1 MNTMDIVKNFS
12 LKSLVE
18 RFGQSFKRFPI
29 AMLLTLLLGCY
40 LIYLNHHGSLGDKKD
55 FFFVFYPATGA
66 VLAVALSLITED
78 FKNCTLAVVVQV
90 LVHALWLTVSV
101 YLSGFD
107 RFSTPQL
114 IAVSATI
121 AAMSL
126 AVFVACFYRKNQ
138 DVQFWNFSIGA
149 VLAFGLS
156 AVIGGLVTLGLY
168 LFLESL
174 RMLFGIRVESSL
186 FADIAAVCMTMLA
199 PTLFMNLIPKG
210 RKKHQDTV
218 VEFSR
223 FAKGVVQYLF
233 IPLLVLYMLT
243 LYVYAGQILSQW
255 TLPVGGV
262 SYLVTV
268 SMVMM
273 ILLIYLTFPIQFQEG
288 NRLFKHVTRWLPV
301 AMLPLLALMTVAIG
315 RRLSD
320 YGITVSRLYLLV
332 FNLWCYVVCLWLIFT
347 RNKRIWIIP
356 TSFAIILLLISVGP
370 QSIANVT
377 LNKLKDEARNAFV
390 ASGLTQF
397 PLSGEQYEK
406 WLKTVD
412 PKTAAS
418 IDSKLDYI
426 QDFYRY
432 KDMKDLLRKD
442 AVLGKVAHMDDANY
456 SVVHH
461 ENYHNWDLFQK
472 IDIPDGYRRVE
483 WLENQY
489 PEIEVANDTMK
500 IVLETEDGTK
510 QTFEI
515 KRRDLIAMDSQ
526 KWQDETPGTLVL
538 KNDDALMMV
547 KGFEYYTHNDD
558 ESLRLQGLLFTK

>member
-78 FKNCTLAVVVQV
+78 FKNCTLAVVVQA

-332 FNLWCYVVCLWLIFT
+332 FNLWCYAVCLWLIFT

-538 KNDDALMMV
+538 KNDDALLMV

>member
-332 FNLWCYVVCLWLIFT
+332 FNLWCYAVCLWLIFT

-432 KDMKDLLRKD
+432 KDMKDLLCKD

-538 KNDDALMMV
+538 KNDDALLMV

>member
-78 FKNCTLAVVVQV
+78 FKNCTLAVVVQA

-332 FNLWCYVVCLWLIFT
+332 FNLWCYAVCLWLIFT

>member
-432 KDMKDLLRKD
+432 KDMKDLLCKD